1 MVRDHSQTSAIVPG
15 FPVPDRERIPL
26 WERLKPDSMRVESF
40 PVAIVPGDG
49 VGTMK
54 PSVYGAFPVP
64 GGGSLKR
71 E

>member
-1 MVRDHSQTSAIVPG
+1 VIVPG

-26 WERLKPDSMRVESF
+26 WERLKPDATRVESF
-40 PVAIVPGDG
+40 PVAILPGKG
-49 VGTMK
+49 VGTIK

-64 GGGSLKR
+64 GGVSLKR